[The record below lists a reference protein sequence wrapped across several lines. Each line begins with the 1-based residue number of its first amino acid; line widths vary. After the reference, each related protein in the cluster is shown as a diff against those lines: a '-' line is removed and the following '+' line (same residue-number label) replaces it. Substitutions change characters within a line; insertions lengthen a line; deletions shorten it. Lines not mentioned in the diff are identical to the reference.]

1 MQKTFTYKKMSLY
14 RTCAVSHNFL
24 LYLKRN
30 ENENIEVKTAIQPVI
45 QIQFFSG
52 SGLYFFPESGSA
64 NQLPDRI
71 RIFGIS
77 RHKKKE
83 SNLDLGKK
91 PERKSRGT
99 DYIYGTMTF
108 FCGTK
113 FFAFFLTFHLH
124 LTVYLLFSRIR
135 NTVSSTMIVF
145 STKLFAFL

>member
-45 QIQFFSG
+45 RIQFFSG
-52 SGLYFFPESGSA
+52 SGLYFFPSLDQPISF
-64 NQLPDRI
+64 QIQDPDFWHI
-71 RIFGIS
+71 PTQ
-77 RHKKKE
+77 KKK

-113 FFAFFLTFHLH
+113 FFAFFLTFHIH
-124 LTVYLLFSRIR
+124 LTVYLAGSETLFP
-135 NTVSSTMIVF
+135 VQ
-145 STKLFAFL
+145 